1 MKTSTVVYCI
11 QNHFHPYFAIFVF
24 NVETSLLLCRS
35 NKLDC
40 IFVFADF
47 ISCLSPEKPRN
58 IALIYSISLKRVQR
72 WRVSLIRSANDKN
85 NRLSCLYANMS
96 LLFSFN
102 SNMKNTLEIY
112 VFSEWITTQYYVFFL
127 AADLNPCLNVHCSRS
142 GFCRTY
148 SAHDARCECDDQ
160 CPSYKDP
167 VCTAN
172 GTTYDNLCW
181 HNLSYCRGLENNMVY
196 HPGSCEGNEN

>member
-1 MKTSTVVYCI
+1 M
-11 QNHFHPYFAIFVF
+11 
-24 NVETSLLLCRS
+24 
-35 NKLDC
+35 
-40 IFVFADF
+40 
-47 ISCLSPEKPRN
+47 SCLPPEKPRN

-102 SNMKNTLEIY
+102 SNMKNILEIY
-112 VFSEWITTQYYVFFL
+112 VFSEWITTQYYLFFL
-127 AADLNPCLNVHCSRS
+127 AADLNPCLNVHCPRF
-142 GFCRTY
+142 GVCRTY

-172 GTTYDNLCW
+172 GTTYDNRCW
-181 HNLSYCRGLENNMVY
+181 HKLSYCRGLENNLVY
-196 HPGSCEGNEN
+196 HPGSCEGNENWFQRSFWMCMPHKIVWELSSRSLRIIVVGSKLHSIWLLAIGCL

>member
-1 MKTSTVVYCI
+1 M
-11 QNHFHPYFAIFVF
+11 
-24 NVETSLLLCRS
+24 
-35 NKLDC
+35 
-40 IFVFADF
+40 
-47 ISCLSPEKPRN
+47 
-58 IALIYSISLKRVQR
+58 QR

-102 SNMKNTLEIY
+102 SNMKNILEIY

-127 AADLNPCLNVHCSRS
+127 AADLNPCLNVHCPRF
-142 GFCRTY
+142 GVCRTY

-172 GTTYDNLCW
+172 GTTYDNRCW
-181 HNLSYCRGLENNMVY
+181 HKLSYCRGLENNLVY
-196 HPGSCEGNEN
+196 HPGSCEGNE